1 MNLTMNSGASGQSWT
16 ERLSIALKR
25 WWAAYK
31 TLRAEQAAI
40 IHLSSMSDVQLKD
53 LGLTR
58 SQISSVVK
66 GDASRSRTFRLYY

>member
-1 MNLTMNSGASGQSWT
+1 MNSVSSGQPWT

-31 TLRAEQAAI
+31 TLRAERAAI
-40 IHLSSMSDVQLKD
+40 IQLSTMSDAQLKD

-66 GDASRSRTFRLYY
+66 GDESRNRTFRLYY